1 MTHADDRGRRFT
13 QAILK
18 IQCLNDQGVDKLCW
32 KHNSSGECTSKSA
45 YNYHFKEMN
54 HVQSAIPTL
63 HLNLLKKT
71 WSDKLIPPKVKTFMW
86 RLIRNALPTANNLHF
101 RIPDILDSCHRC
113 NSAKTSVHLFFH
125 CSFARLSWML
135 SDFKL
140 NFQIID
146 SMNSVPEI
154 ISFILAASSKT
165 ESFQK
170 FCIFLWFIWK
180 ARNGSYFKRK
190 NWEPSQVCI
199 AADVMAS
206 NYNTLTQAQ
215 NQDDNSLF
223 FNSPDSNISIPSGTG
238 CFVDASWK
246 DDKSGFGLFL
256 HDPTSHKA
264 LFVKASSDTY
274 TSALQAEHASIYVA
288 LCICQKLKITD
299 VVFLSDNQ
307 VLVKQLRQRN
317 FAAHP
322 QHWSLLPLLQRSE

>member
-1 MTHADDRGRRFT
+1 MTIYDAPEIKEKQEKA
-13 QAILK
+13 QAAQPK
-18 IQCLNDQGVDKLCW
+18 QKQ
-32 KHNSSGECTSKSA
+32 
-45 YNYHFKEMN
+45 EMN

-125 CSFARLSWML
+125 CSFARLSWMI

-146 SMNSVPEI
+146 S
-154 ISFILAASSKT
+154 
-165 ESFQK
+165 
-170 FCIFLWFIWK
+170 
-180 ARNGSYFKRK
+180 
-190 NWEPSQVCI
+190 
-199 AADVMAS
+199 
-206 NYNTLTQAQ
+206 
-215 NQDDNSLF
+215 
-223 FNSPDSNISIPSGTG
+223 
-238 CFVDASWK
+238 
-246 DDKSGFGLFL
+246 FGLFL

-299 VVFLSDNQ
+299 VV
-307 VLVKQLRQRN
+307 LVKQLRQRN